1 MNQYEPSKEEIK
13 AIQNN
18 DENYFDGK
26 YSEKQKQG
34 FLRDSVARGK
44 LNIIKFFMEQGVE
57 LSPEVYGNCIDSLV
71 QKNKKVRV
79 LEYLHSRG
87 VDMTPE
93 NTMGLMRAAIA
104 LSVENTQ
111 YLAQFVPYDHN
122 GIYLTLNCIVKRD
135 NFSEKKL
142 PLVKYEPILNIL
154 LQKCSSELLKKIMDI
169 KGQSSK
175 DEENN
180 KYIFNLHLALQLPD
194 DIKNTKKIKI

>member
-1 MNQYEPSKEEIK
+1 MSCTPNKEQLNAIK
-13 AIQNN
+13 DN
-18 DENYFDGK
+18 DPDYFDRQ
-26 YSEKQKQG
+26 YSQKQKKG
-34 FLRDSVARGK
+34 FLVESIRHGK
-44 LNIIKFFMEQGVE
+44 LDVIKFFMEQGVE

-71 QKNKKVRV
+71 QKNKKVIV

-154 LQKCSSELLKKIMDI
+154 FQKCSSELLKKIMDI

-194 DIKNTKKIKI
+194 DKKNTKKIKI